1 MLVVKTDARSTSV
14 EGLGARGVEGAGR
27 LNVKLCTVDAGC
39 RVEAMISTSRG
50 KDSWGDKNAESI
62 NGHKPHTQST
72 QMAASY
78 FTEVLMMKRWA
89 ER

>member
-1 MLVVKTDARSTSV
+1 MEVSTDARRRSV
-14 EGLGARGVEGAGR
+14 DADGASGVDGAGSV
-27 LNVKLCTVDAGC
+27 NVNVCTVEAGC

-78 FTEVLMMKRWA
+78 FTDVLMMERWA